1 MEKLKS
7 DDLKSQLWQSAR
19 AQGEVCE
26 MYQRDEE
33 EIKLESTLHKL
44 SRAYIEGLTK
54 MFELRESIVN
64 LMTNNCYE
72 KASDL
77 IDDIWN
83 ELEKFDY

>member
-7 DDLKSQLWQSAR
+7 DDLKSQLWQSMR
-19 AQGEVCE
+19 AQSEVCE
-26 MYQRDEE
+26 LYQRDEE

-44 SRAYIEGLTK
+44 SRAYIEGLIK
-54 MFELRESIVN
+54 MFELRESIIN
-64 LMTNNCYE
+64 LMANNCYE
-72 KASDL
+72 KTSDL